1 MEQLNHTYHILLADD
16 DQDHAKLFHRV
27 IKDEYPSTRVSF
39 VQDGQE
45 LMRFL
50 NLNHVDLI
58 FLDLNMPCKTGFECL
73 NEIKIQKRFQDLPVV
88 VYSSSAHLSDI
99 QRSFMHKADFYL
111 VKPFR
116 TDHLKNALKMI
127 LSVNWK
133 EDPPIRHHYFINN
146 SFVPYTDRV

>member
-73 NEIKIQKRFQDLPVV
+73 CEIKNQKRFQDLPVV

-99 QRSFMHKADFYL
+99 QKSFMHKADFYL
-111 VKPFR
+111 V
-116 TDHLKNALKMI
+116 
-127 LSVNWK
+127 
-133 EDPPIRHHYFINN
+133 
-146 SFVPYTDRV
+146 